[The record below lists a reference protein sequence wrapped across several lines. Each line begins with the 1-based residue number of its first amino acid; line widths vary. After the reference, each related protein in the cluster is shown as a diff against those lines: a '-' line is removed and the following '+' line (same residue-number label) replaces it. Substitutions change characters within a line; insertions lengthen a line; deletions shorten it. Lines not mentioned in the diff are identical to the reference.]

1 MQTLTTV
8 VQWSAIAFA
17 AYMAVSTVLI
27 GTPGFFA

>member
-8 VQWSAIAFA
+8 VQWSAVVLA